1 MNSLFFFA
9 VNIWSFKY
17 MSTYKIDNVG
27 VNIWMQTLIKSRS
40 LKLSKTQIELYIRW
54 IWNSLIQCPWTLSSS
69 SSLLLSYW
77 SVTVANIHVCQLVVV
92 VKCLEFN
99 VSAENEIE
107 TSAKL
112 FKWSHNGRQC
122 EQNEFITH
130 THTTLT
136 HIHTRVR
143 FVSSERSDS
152 RVNQKHLSLGV
163 PSRNRK
169 KTTKIECK
177 ENNASRFH
185 VLNVC
190 ERQRANACR
199 NWLKLEMIDLFQ
211 LAISYYM
218 SLMAIQIAVIV
229 IQTDILRTFIA

>member
-1 MNSLFFFA
+1 MSIKWLKQWIVSFLA

-17 MSTYKIDNVG
+17 MSTFEIDNVG

-40 LKLSKTQIELYIRW
+40 LKLSKTQIEFYIRW
-54 IWNSLIQCPWTLSSS
+54 IWNSLIQCPWTLSPLSSS

-77 SVTVANIHVCQLVVV
+77 SVTVANIHVCQLVVI

-130 THTTLT
+130 SHTTLT
-136 HIHTRVR
+136 HIYTRA
-143 FVSSERSDS
+143 
-152 RVNQKHLSLGV
+152 LC
-163 PSRNRK
+163 
-169 KTTKIECK
+169 I
-177 ENNASRFH
+177 
-185 VLNVC
+185 
-190 ERQRANACR
+190 
-199 NWLKLEMIDLFQ
+199 
-211 LAISYYM
+211 
-218 SLMAIQIAVIV
+218 
-229 IQTDILRTFIA
+229 